1 MNENSDK
8 EKMMAEFYEMVDKF
22 VFLANEL
29 SETQET
35 TRISSVIMFAA
46 ARYNAFNFF
55 ITDGAEQKERQ
66 AIDYYT
72 EQYKLMLQ
80 DNFDETR
87 NVYLRSNETKS

>member
-1 MNENSDK
+1 MDENENK

-22 VFLANEL
+22 VYLANEL
-29 SETQET
+29 GEGQNS

-55 ITDGAEQKERQ
+55 VTDGEKRNEQT

-80 DNFDETR
+80 DNFNETR
-87 NVYLRSNETKS
+87 SAYSKGR